1 LSAGHVSPDVRA
13 AIAGIGLTEMGRVY
27 GRTDADFAAE
37 ALAAAVA
44 DAGLAKSDIDGLLIS
59 PTSQPGMTPWLHMTL
74 GLRDLNL
81 LSHMNSGYGA
91 TAVAMLEYASMAI
104 SQRLASV
111 VAIVHADA
119 RLQPGVSA
127 GASYANTSTQYVGGM
142 GSLGNA
148 YGLYGATVEYA
159 MAAQR
164 HMALYGTT
172 SEQLAEI
179 AVAQRAWAVMNPAA
193 QMRTPITVADHQ
205 NSRLIA
211 EPFHLFDCALSSNG
225 AVAVIVTS
233 AERARE
239 LRQPPVYLCGF
250 GQGYPG
256 DNKLGD
262 RDLHT
267 ATGATVSGER
277 AMKSAGITPAD
288 VDICELYDCYTYT
301 VLVTLEDYG
310 FCAKG
315 DGGAFVADGRLGPG
329 GSLPTNTG
337 GGQLS
342 AFNMWAFTP
351 LHEGVLQSRGH
362 AGDRQAAKHDVV
374 LVSANGGYLNY
385 HGTVVLSPRLAP

>member
-1 LSAGHVSPDVRA
+1 MTGRA
-13 AIAGIGLTEMGRVY
+13 AIAGVGLTEMGRVY
-27 GRTDADFAAE
+27 GRTDTDFAAE

-74 GLRDLNL
+74 GLRDLSL

-104 SQRLASV
+104 SCKLASV

-119 RLQPGVSA
+119 RLKPGVSA

-142 GSLGNA
+142 GSLANA

-179 AVAQRAWAVMNPAA
+179 AVAQRAWAVMNPVA

-239 LRQPPVYLCGF
+239 LRQPPVYLRGF

-277 AMKSAGITPAD
+277 AMKMAGITPAD

-315 DGGAFVADGRLGPG
+315 EGGAFVADGRLGPG

-351 LHEGVLQSRGH
+351 LHEAVLQSRGQ
-362 AGDRQAAKHDVV
+362 AGDRQAAKRDVV

-385 HGTVVLSPRLAP
+385 HGTAVLSPHLAP